1 MIEVELIG
9 GLGNWMFQYAA
20 GRALALRHGTPLTL
34 NVARHQLR
42 GAADAGWLRFF
53 RIEADFSSIGRAG
66 RRLRGWLGAGAHRP
80 LYEERR
86 WGFDPAFDALGA
98 DVRLVGYFQ
107 STRYFAAAEPRIRAE
122 LAPRRL
128 PDDPAFLAALERI
141 ERTNAVSVHVRR
153 GDYLSAALHNVCP
166 PAYYPRA
173 MARMRTLVGRPHFFV
188 FSDDPAWCR
197 RQLAADDV
205 SVVEVAAA
213 AAAPA
218 LDMVLMSRCRHH
230 VICNSTF
237 SWWAAWMNDRPGR
250 VVLAPDRWFGDD
262 EMSRL
267 AMRDTVPADWERVAV
282 AP

>member
-9 GLGNWMFQYAA
+9 GLGNWLFQYAA
-20 GRALALRHGTPLTL
+20 GRTLALRHGTALTL
-34 NVARHQLR
+34 NVARHQIR
-42 GAADAGWLRFF
+42 RAADVGWLRLFC
-53 RIEADFSSIGRAG
+53 IEADFSNIGRLG
-66 RRLRGWLGAGAHRP
+66 RRLRWLGAGERRP
-80 LYEERR
+80 VYEERR

-98 DVRLVGYFQ
+98 DVRLIGYFQ
-107 STRYFAAAEPRIRAE
+107 SARYFAGAEARIRTE

-128 PDDPAFLAALERI
+128 PDDPAFLAALGQI

-153 GDYLSAALHNVCP
+153 GDYLSAARHNVCP
-166 PAYYPRA
+166 PAYYLRA
-173 MARMRTLVGRPHFFV
+173 MERMRSLVEQPRFFV

-213 AAAPA
+213 PV
-218 LDMVLMSRCRHH
+218 LDMVLMSRCQHH

-250 VVLAPDRWFGDD
+250 IVLAPDRWFGDE

-267 AMRDTVPADWERVAV
+267 AMRDTVPAEWERVAV